1 MLRAI
6 LTLIGLI
13 VTEVVAELFLGLG
26 ALMLLSHSNDPW
38 SRLRQ
43 RDSDQTVGL
52 ALWVGCLTLVCIQPL
67 CFENITATN
76 YWRYILANGAELIG
90 LIVLLMLMGTL
101 VEMTLLSKP
110 QATVE
115 EVGPGRE
122 ALVVNTRSQQ
132 AGLIGNI
139 TVLLVYLLR
148 LGFLGACWFGT
159 L

>member
-1 MLRAI
+1 MLRAT

-13 VTEVVAELFLGLG
+13 VSEVVAELFLGIG
-26 ALMLLSHSNDPW
+26 ALMLLSRSNDPW
-38 SRLRQ
+38 DRLRQ
-43 RDSDQTVGL
+43 RDADQTVGL
-52 ALWVGCLTLVCIQPL
+52 ALWVGCLILVCVQPL
-67 CFENITATN
+67 CFENATATN

-90 LIVLLMLMGTL
+90 LVALLMLMDTL

-122 ALVVNTRSQQ
+122 KLVVNPHSQQ
-132 AGLIGNI
+132 AGLIGNA

>member
-1 MLRAI
+1 MLRAV

-13 VTEVVAELFLGLG
+13 VSEVAIELFLGIG
-26 ALMLLSHSNDPW
+26 ALMLLSRSNDPW
-38 SRLRQ
+38 DRLRQ

-52 ALWVGCLTLVCIQPL
+52 ALWAGCLILVCVQPL
-67 CFENITATN
+67 CFENITTTN
-76 YWRYILANGAELIG
+76 YWRYTLANGAELIG
-90 LIVLLMLMGTL
+90 LIVLLMLMDAL

-110 QATVE
+110 RATVE
-115 EVGPGRE
+115 EVGPRRE
-122 ALVVNTRSQQ
+122 ELVINPRSQQ
-132 AGLIGNI
+132 AGLIGNV